1 MQNYRKEY
9 LKKVKRI
16 VIKVGTTT
24 LTHDSGSLNL
34 GRIELL
40 VRQLVD
46 LHNTGFEVILVTSAA
61 VSAGMG
67 KIGLTEKPED
77 APEIQALAAIGQGIL
92 LQTYEKIFSEYGLT
106 VAQILLSKDDITVTD
121 KCTNARNTFISLIKL
136 GVIPIINENDAVDD
150 LKFGDNDILSASV
163 ASIVDADL
171 LLILTDIDGL
181 YDSDPHDN
189 PSANLIHLVRKI
201 TPEIENLASDTN
213 SDFGTGGM
221 ITKINAAKVALDA
234 GIDMVIIN
242 GSSPH
247 ILNDIMQGKEIGTW
261 FGKGEV

>member
-77 APEIQALAAIGQGIL
+77 APEIQALQL
-92 LQTYEKIFSEYGLT
+92 VKEFYF
-106 VAQILLSKDDITVTD
+106 
-121 KCTNARNTFISLIKL
+121 KL
-136 GVIPIINENDAVDD
+136 MKRYFQN
-150 LKFGDNDILSASV
+150 
-163 ASIVDADL
+163 
-171 LLILTDIDGL
+171 
-181 YDSDPHDN
+181 
-189 PSANLIHLVRKI
+189 
-201 TPEIENLASDTN
+201 
-213 SDFGTGGM
+213 
-221 ITKINAAKVALDA
+221 
-234 GIDMVIIN
+234 MV
-242 GSSPH
+242 
-247 ILNDIMQGKEIGTW
+247 
-261 FGKGEV
+261 